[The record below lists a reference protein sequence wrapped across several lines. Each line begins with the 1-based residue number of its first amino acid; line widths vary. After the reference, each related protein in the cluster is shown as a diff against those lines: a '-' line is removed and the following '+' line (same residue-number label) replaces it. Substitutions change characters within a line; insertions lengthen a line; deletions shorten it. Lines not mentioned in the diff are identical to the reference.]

1 MRGVALPAVAAL
13 AVALALLSVP
23 AARAADAAGWW
34 RDAVFY
40 EVFVR
45 SFQDSN
51 GDGKGDLSGLIDRLD
66 YLNDGNPATAD
77 DLGVTALWLMPIMES
92 PSYHGY
98 DVTDYLKIDTDY
110 GTDADFA
117 RLISEAHRR
126 GMRVILDL
134 VLNHTSILHPWFFAS
149 LSRTSPAR
157 DWYIWSDVN
166 PGYAGPWGQQVWH
179 PRGGAFYYG
188 LFWSGMPDLNYRN
201 PDVTA
206 RMLEIARTWL
216 VDRDV
221 DGFRLD
227 AARHLIEEGVA
238 QEDTVATRDW
248 LAEFRAAVRTW
259 SPDAY
264 VVGEVWSEPETIARY
279 VGSGIDQGFE
289 FSLADAVL
297 SGVRDGS
304 ASRIRDALSRA
315 LRVYPDGA
323 FATFLANHDQD
334 RAMNRLLGNTARVK
348 LAAAIL
354 LTLPGTPFL
363 YYGEEIGM
371 TGTKPDEHIRAPMQ
385 WTDEPGAGFTLGI
398 AWEPLAADAALRTV
412 AEQSVDPT
420 SILSQYRRFI
430 RLREAHAALRTGST
444 ALVDAGIST
453 LLGYV
458 RVRGDDIV
466 LVLHNVSPIAE
477 AASVRASSLP
487 VGHYLARDLV
497 GTRLPVFVHAND
509 EGSISLPPLVIDPYG
524 TVILRLTQ
532 L

>member
-1 MRGVALPAVAAL
+1 MRRAAL
-13 AVALALLSVP
+13 ALALLV
-23 AARAADAAGWW
+23 ALGAAAGAETPWW

-51 GDGKGDLSGLIDRLD
+51 GDGKGDLAGLIDRLD
-66 YLNDGNPATAD
+66 YLNDGNSATSD

-98 DVTDYLKIDTDY
+98 DVTDYLKIDADY
-110 GTDADFA
+110 GTGDDFA
-117 RLISEAHRR
+117 RLIDEAHRR
-126 GMRVILDL
+126 GIHVILDL
-134 VLNHTSILHPWFFAS
+134 VLNHTSILHPWFFSS
-149 LSRTSPAR
+149 LSRTSSAR
-157 DWYIWSDVN
+157 DGYIWSDVN

-179 PRGGAFYYG
+179 ARGGAFYYG

-206 RMLEIARTWL
+206 RMLEIAQTWL
-216 VDRDV
+216 VDRRV

-227 AARHLIEEGVA
+227 AARHLVEEGAA
-238 QEDTVATRDW
+238 QEDTQATRDW
-248 LAEFRAAVRTW
+248 LAEFRAAVQTW
-259 SPDAY
+259 SPNAY
-264 VVGEVWSEPETIARY
+264 VVGEVWSEPETIAKY

-304 ASRIRDALSRA
+304 AARIRDALSRV

-323 FATFLANHDQD
+323 FATFLSNHDQD
-334 RAMNRLLGNTARVK
+334 RAMSRLLGNAAWAK

-371 TGTKPDEHIRAPMQ
+371 TGTKPDERIRVPMQ
-385 WTDEPGAGFTLGI
+385 WVGGPGAGFTSGI
-398 AWEPLAADAALRTV
+398 PWEPLAADAALRTV
-412 AEQSVDPT
+412 AEQSADPA
-420 SILSQYRRFI
+420 SLLSHYRRFI
-430 RLREAHAALRTGST
+430 RLREAHPALRVGTT
-444 ALVDAGIST
+444 ELIDAGAAS

-458 RVRGDDIV
+458 RASNDDIV
-466 LVLHNVSPIAE
+466 LVLHNVSPIAQ
-477 AASVRASSLP
+477 AASVRAPSLP
-487 VGHYLARDLV
+487 AGSFLARDLV
-497 GTRLPVFVHAND
+497 GNRLPVFIRAGTD
-509 EGSISLPPLVIDPYG
+509 GSVSSPPLVIGPYG
-524 TVILRLTQ
+524 TAVLCLTG